1 MFNTITSRD
10 GESREVQGDPN
21 LPIKNFF
28 RYPLLMTVIM
38 FVSIKKKE
46 VKMPLF
52 IDIHQDV
59 PGLTTEALTEAHALT
74 TALFRVS
81 SSRNC
86 SRVRPFSINESR

>member
-1 MFNTITSRD
+1 
-10 GESREVQGDPN
+10 
-21 LPIKNFF
+21 
-28 RYPLLMTVIM
+28 
-38 FVSIKKKE
+38 
-46 VKMPLF
+46 MPLF